1 MIFSLTDMERVLARQ
16 NERPLVLNKAELTVR
31 IFNGLLENDDDVA
44 IDVLGDKKK
53 KKKKKRKKKGDK
65 QKDAEDSHSTSAN
78 QRSKVEAQKFHMAV
92 DPDVMKYVTITSF
105 YHQLKMALA
114 TKRCEIEWE
123 LNNKTAVLLY
133 RGQDKSDLWQF
144 ECIEEVQ
151 TWLAKF
157 AKQDIEVNKDLWEAV
172 KAQLADIRACFGVEP
187 PLVKI
192 IDDSFVV
199 RIVSLSSDTEDLKKK
214 LEAKLEDIYRK
225 ETRELY
231 LKKME
236 VVPVEHLVLF
246 KKIRFVEKLQ
256 EKNKQLEIKIDT
268 EAEEIYFEGPQTQ
281 FLEATMKFHKQYSSM
296 VEKKLNLSKIIL
308 EILSLDEGLEKVKC
322 ELEKNNVEAVFVID
336 SEARIIGT
344 SAAHA
349 DKAASLV
356 GKMTSEEKVR
366 VDANSQ
372 HLLKTTEWRQ
382 LCEQLNTISTVRVH
396 RNNWNDTYVSG
407 FREDVHKAIKILTT
421 YLDDNCIR
429 EEQLKCSSKLVRKY
443 LSEIRQGDLSSIEV
457 QLKDFEVTIQTGRGD
472 DEFVIGGNKEGIKRA
487 RRKLQALADSTE
499 REIFDVKQ
507 AGRFVIGNG
516 DSLVTT
522 EAKDH
527 ACVIQVQKQVDVQ
540 TPVKK
545 SDSSN
550 DDDDDSKEDMAA
562 AASSA
567 DSSTLGM
574 GSGHKSSWKP
584 GNIEAQQVCS
594 VPKY

>member
-1 MIFSLTDMERVLARQ
+1 MERVLARQ

-31 IFNGLLENDDDVA
+31 IFNDLLENDDDDDA
-44 IDVLGDKKK
+44 AFDVL
-53 KKKKKRKKKGDK
+53 GDK
-65 QKDAEDSHSTSAN
+65 QKDAEDSHSTSASK
-78 QRSKVEAQKFHMAV
+78 RSEAKAQKLHMAV
-92 DPDVMKYVTITSF
+92 DPDVMEYVTTTSL
-105 YHQLKMALA
+105 HDQVKMALA
-114 TKRCEIEWE
+114 TKTCEINWK

-133 RGQDKSDLWQF
+133 RGQDKSDLWQS

-157 AKQDIEVNKDLWEAV
+157 TKQDVQVNKDFWEAV
-172 KAQLADIRACFGVEP
+172 KAQLADIRTCFGVEP

-192 IDDSFVV
+192 IHDSFVV
-199 RIVSLSSDTEDLKKK
+199 RIVSLSSDAEDLKKK
-214 LEAKLEDIYRK
+214 LKAKLEDIYRK
-225 ETRELY
+225 ETRKMY
-231 LKKME
+231 LKKTE
-236 VVPVEHLVLF
+236 VVPVEHLILL

-256 EKNKQLEIKIDT
+256 EKNKELEIKIDT
-268 EAEEIYFEGPQTQ
+268 EAEEIYFEGPQPQ
-281 FLEATMKFHKQYSSM
+281 FLEATMKFHKQYSGM
-296 VEKKLNLSKIIL
+296 VEKKLSLSKNIL

-356 GKMTSEEKVR
+356 SKMTSEEKVR

-382 LCEQLNTISTVRVH
+382 LCEQLNTISTVRVY

-407 FREDVHKAIKILTT
+407 FREDVHEAIKTLTT

-429 EEQLKCSSKLVRKY
+429 EEQVKCSSKLVRKY
-443 LSEIRQGDLSSIEV
+443 LSELRQDDLSSIEV
-457 QLKDFEVTIQTGRGD
+457 QLKDYEVKIQTGRGD

-487 RRKLQALADSTE
+487 KRKLQDLADSTE
-499 REIFDVKQ
+499 CEIFDVKQ
-507 AGRFVIGNG
+507 PGLKKRFASGNG
-516 DSLVTT
+516 ETLVSTV
-522 EAKDH
+522 AKDH
-527 ACVIQVQKQVDVQ
+527 TCVIQVQKQFDVQ

-545 SDSSN
+545 SDSSKN
-550 DDDDDSKEDMAA
+550 DSEEEDMAA

-567 DSSTLGM
+567 VPSTFVM
-574 GSGHKSSWKP
+574 GCGHKISWKS
-584 GNIEAQQVCS
+584 GNIVAQQVRS
-594 VPKY
+594 VP

>member
-1 MIFSLTDMERVLARQ
+1 MERVLARQ

-31 IFNGLLENDDDVA
+31 IFNDLLENDDDA
-44 IDVLGDKKK
+44 AFDVLVE
-53 KKKKKRKKKGDK
+53 K
-65 QKDAEDSHSTSAN
+65 QKDAEDSHSASAS
-78 QRSKVEAQKFHMAV
+78 QRSEAKAQELHIAV
-92 DPDVMKYVTITSF
+92 DPDVMEYVTTTLL
-105 YHQLKMALA
+105 HDQLKMALA
-114 TKRCEIEWE
+114 TKTCEINWK
-123 LNNKTAVLLY
+123 LNNKTAVLFY
-133 RGQDKSDLWQF
+133 RGQDKSDLWQS

-157 AKQDIEVNKDLWEAV
+157 TKQDVQVNKDFWEAV
-172 KAQLADIRACFGVEP
+172 KTQITDIRACFGVEP

-199 RIVSLSSDTEDLKKK
+199 RIVSLSSDTEDLKKNLK
-214 LEAKLEDIYRK
+214 AQLEDIYRK
-225 ETRELY
+225 ETRKMY
-231 LKKME
+231 LKKTE
-236 VVPVEHLVLF
+236 VVPVEHLTLL

-256 EKNKQLEIKIDT
+256 EKNKELEIKIDT
-268 EAEEIYFEGPQTQ
+268 EEEEIYFEGPQPQ
-281 FLEATMKFHKQYSSM
+281 FLEATMKFHKQYSGM
-296 VEKKLNLSKIIL
+296 VEKKLSLSKNIL

-356 GKMTSEEKVR
+356 SKMTSEEKVR

-382 LCEQLNTISTVRVH
+382 LCEQLNTISTVRVY

-407 FREDVHKAIKILTT
+407 FREDVHEAIKTLTT

-429 EEQLKCSSKLVRKY
+429 EEQMKCSSKLVRKY
-443 LSEIRQGDLSSIEV
+443 LSELRQDDLSSIEV
-457 QLKDFEVTIQTGRGD
+457 QLKDYEVKIQTGRGD

-487 RRKLQALADSTE
+487 KRKLQALADSTE
-499 REIFDVKQ
+499 CEIFNVKQ
-507 AGRFVIGNG
+507 PGLKKLFVSGNG
-516 DSLVTT
+516 DSLVAN
-522 EAKDH
+522 EAKNH
-527 ACVIQVQKQVDVQ
+527 ACVIQVQKQFDVQ

-550 DDDDDSKEDMAA
+550 DDDDDDSDIEEEDMAA
-562 AASSA
+562 AASSV
-567 DSSTLGM
+567 DCSTLVM
-574 GSGHKSSWKP
+574 GSGHKISWKP

-594 VPKY
+594 VFHMLV

>member
-1 MIFSLTDMERVLARQ
+1 MERVLARQ
-16 NERPLVLNKAELTVR
+16 NEGPLVLNKAELTVR

-53 KKKKKRKKKGDK
+53 KTKKKKKRKKKGDK

-78 QRSKVEAQKFHMAV
+78 QRSKVEAQKLHMAV

-114 TKRCEIEWE
+114 SKRCEIEWE

-133 RGQDKSDLWQF
+133 RGQDKSDLWQS

-157 AKQDIEVNKDLWEAV
+157 TKQDIEVNKDFWEAV

-214 LEAKLEDIYRK
+214 LEAKLEDIHRK
-225 ETRELY
+225 ETRKLY
-231 LKKME
+231 LKKTE
-236 VVPVEHLVLF
+236 IVPVEHLVLL

-268 EAEEIYFEGPQTQ
+268 EAEEIYFEGPQPQ

-296 VEKKLNLSKIIL
+296 VEKKLNLSKNIL
-308 EILSLDEGLEKVKC
+308 EILSLDEGLEKIKC
-322 ELEKNNVEAVFVID
+322 QLEENNVEAVFVID
-336 SEARIIGT
+336 SEARVIGT

-356 GKMTSEEKVR
+356 SKMTSEEKVR

-382 LCEQLNTISTVRVH
+382 LCEQLNTISTVRVY

-407 FREDVHKAIKILTT
+407 FREDVHEAIKTLTT

-429 EEQLKCSSKLVRKY
+429 EEQMKCSSKLVRKY
-443 LSEIRQGDLSSIEV
+443 LSELRQDDLSSIEV
-457 QLKDFEVTIQTGRGD
+457 QLKDFEVKIQTGRGD

-499 REIFDVKQ
+499 REMFNVKQ
-507 AGRFVIGNG
+507 AGLFVIGNG
-516 DSLVTT
+516 DSLVAT

-527 ACVIQVQKQVDVQ
+527 ACVIQVQKQFDVQ

-545 SDSSN
+545 SDSSS
-550 DDDDDSKEDMAA
+550 DDDDDSKEEAMAA

>member
-1 MIFSLTDMERVLARQ
+1 MERVFARQ

-31 IFNGLLENDDDVA
+31 IFNYLLENDDDVA
-44 IDVLGDKKK
+44 IDVLGDK
-53 KKKKKRKKKGDK
+53 
-65 QKDAEDSHSTSAN
+65 QKDAEDSRSTSAS
-78 QRSKVEAQKFHMAV
+78 QRSEPKAQKLHMAV
-92 DPDVMKYVTITSF
+92 DPDVMVYVTTTSL
-105 YHQLKMALA
+105 HDQLKMVLA
-114 TKRCEIEWE
+114 TKRCEISWK
-123 LNNKTAVLLY
+123 LNNKTAILLY
-133 RGQDKSDLWQF
+133 RGQGKSDLWQS

-157 AKQDIEVNKDLWEAV
+157 TKQDVQVNKDFWEAV

-199 RIVSLSSDTEDLKKK
+199 RIVSLSSEAEDLKKK
-214 LEAKLEDIYRK
+214 LKAKLEDIYRK
-225 ETRELY
+225 ETRKMY
-231 LKKME
+231 LKKKE
-236 VVPVEHLVLF
+236 VVPVEHLTLL

-256 EKNKQLEIKIDT
+256 EKNKELEIKIDT
-268 EAEEIYFEGPQTQ
+268 EAEEIYFEGPQPQ
-281 FLEATMKFHKQYSSM
+281 FLEATMKFHKQYSGM
-296 VEKKLNLSKIIL
+296 VEKKLSLSKNIL
-308 EILSLDEGLEKVKC
+308 EILSLDDGLEKVKC

-356 GKMTSEEKVR
+356 SKMTLEEKVR

-372 HLLKTTEWRQ
+372 HLLKTTEWGQ
-382 LCEQLNTISTVRVH
+382 LCEQLNTISTVRVY

-407 FREDVHKAIKILTT
+407 FREDVHEAMKTLTT

-429 EEQLKCSSKLVRKY
+429 EEQMKCSSKLVRKY
-443 LSEIRQGDLSSIEV
+443 LSELRQDDLFSIEV
-457 QLKDFEVTIQTGRGD
+457 QLKDYEVKIQTGRGD

-499 REIFDVKQ
+499 SEIFNVKQ
-507 AGRFVIGNG
+507 PGLKKLFVSGNG
-516 DSLVTT
+516 DSLVETA
-522 EAKDH
+522 AKDH
-527 ACVIQVQKQVDVQ
+527 ACVIQVQKQFGVH
-540 TPVKK
+540 KI

-550 DDDDDSKEDMAA
+550 EDDDDDSEEEDMAA

-567 DSSTLGM
+567 GSSTLVM
-574 GSGHKSSWKP
+574 GSGHKISWTL

-594 VPKY
+594 VSKC

>member
-1 MIFSLTDMERVLARQ
+1 MERVLARQ
-16 NERPLVLNKAELTVR
+16 NEGPLVLNKAELTVR

-53 KKKKKRKKKGDK
+53 KTKKKKKRKKKGDK

-78 QRSKVEAQKFHMAV
+78 QRSKVEAQKLHMAV

-114 TKRCEIEWE
+114 SKRCEIEWE

-133 RGQDKSDLWQF
+133 RGQDKSDLWQS

-157 AKQDIEVNKDLWEAV
+157 TKQDIEVNKDFWEAV

-214 LEAKLEDIYRK
+214 LEAKLEDIHRK
-225 ETRELY
+225 ETRKLY
-231 LKKME
+231 LKKTE
-236 VVPVEHLVLF
+236 IVPVEHLVLL

-268 EAEEIYFEGPQTQ
+268 EAEEIYFEGPQPQ

-296 VEKKLNLSKIIL
+296 VEKKLNLSKNIL
-308 EILSLDEGLEKVKC
+308 EILSLDEGLEKIKC
-322 ELEKNNVEAVFVID
+322 QLEENNVEAVFVID
-336 SEARIIGT
+336 SEARVIGT

-356 GKMTSEEKVR
+356 SKMTSEEKVR

-396 RNNWNDTYVSG
+396 RNNWNDPYVSG
-407 FREDVHKAIKILTT
+407 FREDVHKAIKMLTT

-429 EEQLKCSSKLVRKY
+429 EEQMKCSSKLVRKY
-443 LSEIRQGDLSSIEV
+443 LSELRQDDLSSIEV
-457 QLKDFEVTIQTGRGD
+457 QLKDFEVKIQTGRGD

-499 REIFDVKQ
+499 REMFNVKQ
-507 AGRFVIGNG
+507 AGLFVIGNG
-516 DSLVTT
+516 DSLVAT

-527 ACVIQVQKQVDVQ
+527 ACVIQVQKQFDVQ

-550 DDDDDSKEDMAA
+550 DDDDDSKEEAMAA

>member
-1 MIFSLTDMERVLARQ
+1 MERVLARQ

-31 IFNGLLENDDDVA
+31 IFNYLLENDDDLA
-44 IDVLGDKKK
+44 IDVL
-53 KKKKKRKKKGDK
+53 GDK
-65 QKDAEDSHSTSAN
+65 QKDAEDSHSTSAS
-78 QRSKVEAQKFHMAV
+78 QRSEPKAQKLHMAV
-92 DPDVMKYVTITSF
+92 DPDVMEYVTTTSL
-105 YHQLKMALA
+105 HDQLKMVLA
-114 TKRCEIEWE
+114 TKRCEISWK
-123 LNNKTAVLLY
+123 LNNKTAILLY
-133 RGQDKSDLWQF
+133 RGQGKSDLWQS

-157 AKQDIEVNKDLWEAV
+157 TKQDVQVNKDFWEAV
-172 KAQLADIRACFGVEP
+172 KAQLAVIRACFGVEP

-199 RIVSLSSDTEDLKKK
+199 RIVSLSSDAEDLKKK
-214 LEAKLEDIYRK
+214 LKAKLEDIYRK
-225 ETRELY
+225 ETRKMY
-231 LKKME
+231 LKKTE
-236 VVPVEHLVLF
+236 VVPVEHLTLL

-256 EKNKQLEIKIDT
+256 EKNKELEIKIDT
-268 EAEEIYFEGPQTQ
+268 EAEEIYFEGPQPQ
-281 FLEATMKFHKQYSSM
+281 FLEATMKFHKQYSGM
-296 VEKKLNLSKIIL
+296 VEKKLSLSKNIL

-356 GKMTSEEKVR
+356 SKMTSEEKVR

-372 HLLKTTEWRQ
+372 HLLKTTEWGQ

-407 FREDVHKAIKILTT
+407 FREDVHEAMKTLTT

-429 EEQLKCSSKLVRKY
+429 EEQMKCSSKLVRKY
-443 LSEIRQGDLSSIEV
+443 LSELRQDDLFSIEV
-457 QLKDFEVTIQTGRGD
+457 QLKDYEVKIQTGRGD

-499 REIFDVKQ
+499 CQIFNVKQ
-507 AGRFVIGNG
+507 PGLKKLFVSGNG
-516 DSLVTT
+516 DSLVETT
-522 EAKDH
+522 AKDH
-527 ACVIQVQKQVDVQ
+527 ACVIQVHKQFGVH
-540 TPVKK
+540 KK

-550 DDDDDSKEDMAA
+550 EDDDDDSEEEDMAA

-567 DSSTLGM
+567 GSSTLVM
-574 GSGHKSSWKP
+574 GSGHKISWTL
-584 GNIEAQQVCS
+584 GNIVAQQVCS
-594 VPKY
+594 VSKY

>member
-1 MIFSLTDMERVLARQ
+1 MERVLARQ

-31 IFNGLLENDDDVA
+31 IFNDLLENDDDVA
-44 IDVLGDKKK
+44 IDVLGDK
-53 KKKKKRKKKGDK
+53 
-65 QKDAEDSHSTSAN
+65 QKEAEDSHSTSAR
-78 QRSKVEAQKFHMAV
+78 QRFEVKAQELHIAV
-92 DPDVMKYVTITSF
+92 DPDVMEY
-105 YHQLKMALA
+105 QLKMALA
-114 TKRCEIEWE
+114 TKTCEINWK

-133 RGQDKSDLWQF
+133 RGQDKSDLWQS

-157 AKQDIEVNKDLWEAV
+157 TKQDVQVNKDFWEAV
-172 KAQLADIRACFGVEP
+172 KAQLADIRTCFGVEP

-192 IDDSFVV
+192 IHDSFVV
-199 RIVSLSSDTEDLKKK
+199 RIVSLSSDAEDLKKK
-214 LEAKLEDIYRK
+214 LKAKLEDIYRK
-225 ETRELY
+225 ETRKMY
-231 LKKME
+231 LKKTE
-236 VVPVEHLVLF
+236 VVPVEHLILL

-256 EKNKQLEIKIDT
+256 EKNKELEIKIDT
-268 EAEEIYFEGPQTQ
+268 EAEEIYFEGPQPQ
-281 FLEATMKFHKQYSSM
+281 FLEATMKFHKQYSGM
-296 VEKKLNLSKIIL
+296 VEKKLSLSKNIL

-356 GKMTSEEKVR
+356 SKMTSEEKVR

-382 LCEQLNTISTVRVH
+382 LCEQLNTISTVRVY

-407 FREDVHKAIKILTT
+407 FRENVLEAIKMLTT

-429 EEQLKCSSKLVRKY
+429 EEQMKCSSKLVRKY
-443 LSEIRQGDLSSIEV
+443 LSELRQDDLSSIEV
-457 QLKDFEVTIQTGRGD
+457 QLKDYEVKIQTGRGD

-487 RRKLQALADSTE
+487 KRKLQDLAGSTE
-499 REIFDVKQ
+499 CEIFDVKQ
-507 AGRFVIGNG
+507 PGLKKRFASGNG
-516 DSLVTT
+516 ETLVSTV
-522 EAKDH
+522 AKDH
-527 ACVIQVQKQVDVQ
+527 ACVIQVQKQFDVQ

-545 SDSSN
+545 SDSSKN
-550 DDDDDSKEDMAA
+550 DSEEEDMAA

-567 DSSTLGM
+567 VPSTFVM
-574 GSGHKSSWKP
+574 GCGHKISWKS
-584 GNIEAQQVCS
+584 GNIVAQQVRS
-594 VPKY
+594 VP

>member
-1 MIFSLTDMERVLARQ
+1 MERVLARQ
-16 NERPLVLNKAELTVR
+16 NEGPLVLNKAELTVR

-53 KKKKKRKKKGDK
+53 KTKKKKKRKKKGDK

-78 QRSKVEAQKFHMAV
+78 QRSKVEAQKLHMAV

-114 TKRCEIEWE
+114 SKRCEIEWE

-133 RGQDKSDLWQF
+133 RGQDKSDLWQS

-157 AKQDIEVNKDLWEAV
+157 TKQDIEVNKDFWEAV

-214 LEAKLEDIYRK
+214 LEAKLEDIHRK
-225 ETRELY
+225 ETRKLY
-231 LKKME
+231 LKKTE
-236 VVPVEHLVLF
+236 IVPVEHLVLL

-268 EAEEIYFEGPQTQ
+268 EAEEIYFEGPQPQ

-296 VEKKLNLSKIIL
+296 VEKKLNLSKNIL
-308 EILSLDEGLEKVKC
+308 EILSLDEGLEKIKC
-322 ELEKNNVEAVFVID
+322 QLEENNVEAVFVID
-336 SEARIIGT
+336 SEARVIGT

-356 GKMTSEEKVR
+356 SKMTSEEKVR

-382 LCEQLNTISTVRVH
+382 LCEQLNTISTVRVY

-407 FREDVHKAIKILTT
+407 FKEDVHEAIKTLTT

-429 EEQLKCSSKLVRKY
+429 EEQMKCSSKLVRKY
-443 LSEIRQGDLSSIEV
+443 LSELRQDDLSSIEV
-457 QLKDFEVTIQTGRGD
+457 QLKDFEVKIQTGRGD

-499 REIFDVKQ
+499 REMFNVKQ
-507 AGRFVIGNG
+507 AGLFVIGNG
-516 DSLVTT
+516 DSLVAT

-527 ACVIQVQKQVDVQ
+527 ACVIQVQKQFDVQ

-545 SDSSN
+545 SDSSS
-550 DDDDDSKEDMAA
+550 DDDDDSKEEAMAA

>member
-1 MIFSLTDMERVLARQ
+1 MERVLARQ
-16 NERPLVLNKAELTVR
+16 NEGPLVLNKAELTVR

-53 KKKKKRKKKGDK
+53 KTKKKKKRKKKGDK

-78 QRSKVEAQKFHMAV
+78 QRSKVEAQKLHMAV

-114 TKRCEIEWE
+114 SKRCEIEWE

-133 RGQDKSDLWQF
+133 RGQDKSDLWQS

-157 AKQDIEVNKDLWEAV
+157 TKQDIEVNKDFWEAV

-214 LEAKLEDIYRK
+214 LEAKLEDIHRK
-225 ETRELY
+225 ETRKLY
-231 LKKME
+231 LKKTE
-236 VVPVEHLVLF
+236 IVPVEHLVLL

-268 EAEEIYFEGPQTQ
+268 EAEEIYFEGPQPQ

-296 VEKKLNLSKIIL
+296 VEKKLNLSKNIL
-308 EILSLDEGLEKVKC
+308 EILSLDEGLEKIKC
-322 ELEKNNVEAVFVID
+322 QLEENNVEAVFVID
-336 SEARIIGT
+336 SEARVIGT

-356 GKMTSEEKVR
+356 SKMTSEEKVR

-382 LCEQLNTISTVRVH
+382 LCEQLNTISTVRVY
-396 RNNWNDTYVSG
+396 RNNWNDTYISG
-407 FREDVHKAIKILTT
+407 FREDVHEAIKTLTT

-429 EEQLKCSSKLVRKY
+429 EEQMKCSSKLVRKY
-443 LSEIRQGDLSSIEV
+443 LSELRQDDLSSIEV
-457 QLKDFEVTIQTGRGD
+457 QLKDFEVKIQTGRGD

-499 REIFDVKQ
+499 REMFNVKQ
-507 AGRFVIGNG
+507 AGLFVIGNG
-516 DSLVTT
+516 DSLVAT

-527 ACVIQVQKQVDVQ
+527 ACVIQVQKQFDVQ

-545 SDSSN
+545 SDSSS
-550 DDDDDSKEDMAA
+550 DDDDDSKEEAMAA

>member
-1 MIFSLTDMERVLARQ
+1 MERVLARQ

-31 IFNGLLENDDDVA
+31 IFNYLLENDDDLA
-44 IDVLGDKKK
+44 IDVL
-53 KKKKKRKKKGDK
+53 GDK
-65 QKDAEDSHSTSAN
+65 QKDAEDSHSTSAS
-78 QRSKVEAQKFHMAV
+78 QRSEPKAQKLHMAV
-92 DPDVMKYVTITSF
+92 DPDVMEYVTTTSL
-105 YHQLKMALA
+105 HDQLKMVLA
-114 TKRCEIEWE
+114 TKKCEISWE
-123 LNNKTAVLLY
+123 LNNKTAILLY
-133 RGQDKSDLWQF
+133 RGQGKSDLWQS

-157 AKQDIEVNKDLWEAV
+157 TKQDVQVNKDFWEAV
-172 KAQLADIRACFGVEP
+172 KAQLAVIRACFGVEP

-199 RIVSLSSDTEDLKKK
+199 RIVSLSSDAEDLKKK
-214 LEAKLEDIYRK
+214 LKAKLEDIYRK
-225 ETRELY
+225 ETRKMY
-231 LKKME
+231 LKKTE
-236 VVPVEHLVLF
+236 VVPVEHLILL

-256 EKNKQLEIKIDT
+256 EKNKELEIKIDT
-268 EAEEIYFEGPQTQ
+268 EAEEIYFEGPQPQ
-281 FLEATMKFHKQYSSM
+281 FLEATMKFHKQYSGM
-296 VEKKLNLSKIIL
+296 VEKKLSLSKNIL

-356 GKMTSEEKVR
+356 SKMTSEEKVR

-372 HLLKTTEWRQ
+372 HLLKTTEWGQ

-407 FREDVHKAIKILTT
+407 FREDVHEAMKTLTT

-429 EEQLKCSSKLVRKY
+429 EEQMKCSSKLVRKY
-443 LSEIRQGDLSSIEV
+443 LSELRQDDLFSIEV
-457 QLKDFEVTIQTGRGD
+457 QLKDYEVKIQTGRGD

-499 REIFDVKQ
+499 CQIFNVKQ
-507 AGRFVIGNG
+507 PGLKKLFVSGNG
-516 DSLVTT
+516 DSLVETT
-522 EAKDH
+522 AKDH
-527 ACVIQVQKQVDVQ
+527 ACVIQVHKQFGVH
-540 TPVKK
+540 KK

-550 DDDDDSKEDMAA
+550 EDDDDDSEEEDMAA

-567 DSSTLGM
+567 GSSTLFM
-574 GSGHKSSWKP
+574 GSGHKISWTL
-584 GNIEAQQVCS
+584 GNIVAQQVCS
-594 VPKY
+594 VSKY